1 RWGEYSREQRSTA
14 PSRRGYGY
22 FGGVTITAHD
32 TPGHTPGH
40 TSWMTNVTDGND
52 TQSSSPVRR
61 SPSIMGPQRECGHLS
76 GSPSGDVGMEEK
88 RAKVADGS
96 PNPFVK
102 PNVFNTYVAGLE
114 KAFDEGCPRRKR
126 R

>member
-1 RWGEYSREQRSTA
+1 
-14 PSRRGYGY
+14 
-22 FGGVTITAHD
+22 
-32 TPGHTPGH
+32 
-40 TSWMTNVTDGND
+40 M
-52 TQSSSPVRR
+52 
-61 SPSIMGPQRECGHLS
+61 C
-76 GSPSGDVGMEEK
+76 GMEEK